1 MWFIAR
7 AFFSA
12 ARKQDTVVAVVH
24 PTIAMIGRLSSKTQP
39 GGVEINALDELK
51 ARLIEVED
59 LKAAASVL
67 RWDQMTY
74 MPPGGGMARGRQT
87 ATLSRLAHEKFTD
100 AAVGRLL
107 DRLEKE
113 TAFPAD
119 SDEAALIRVT
129 RRLYE
134 QSVRVPTALVSEFE
148 EHAAATYRAWTV
160 ARPANDFPAVRPLLE
175 KTLELSRRWGNC
187 FPGYESIADPLI
199 ALDDYG
205 MKAASVRD
213 MFAALRARLVPLMR
227 AIISRPPA
235 DVSCLRQYAPA
246 EAQLAFGVK
255 VVEACGYDFGRGRL
269 DLTAHPFTTKFSLG
283 DVRITTRVSNTD
295 VLDAVF
301 TMLHEGGHAL
311 YEQGI
316 RSELD
321 GTPLAASAS
330 FSVDESQ
337 SRLWEN
343 LVGRSR
349 EFWEHFYPR
358 LQQVLPRQ
366 FEGVDIDTFYRA
378 INCVEPSLVR
388 GSADEVTYNLHVI
401 LRFDLELDLLEG
413 RLAVADLPR
422 VWRERFEAD
431 FGIPVPDDRD
441 GVLQDVHWYAGRI
454 GGAFQGYTLGNIMS
468 AQFLAAALAAHP
480 EIPGQ
485 IASGRFG
492 KLHDWLREN
501 LYQHGAKFTGSE
513 ALRRATGMD
522 ISIAPYLGYLCDKYQ
537 SLYGLEKRELMADG
551 AASIRAAKPPVA

>member
-1 MWFIAR
+1 VIAIVQP
-7 AFFSA
+7 S
-12 ARKQDTVVAVVH
+12 
-24 PTIAMIGRLSSKTQP
+24 LKTQP
-39 GGVEINALDELK
+39 GGVEIKPLDELK
-51 ARLIEVED
+51 ARLLEVED
-59 LKAAASVL
+59 LKAAASLL

-74 MPPGGGMARGRQT
+74 MPPGGGMTRGRQIG
-87 ATLSRLAHEKFTD
+87 TLSRLAHEKFTD

-113 TAFPAD
+113 TAVPAD
-119 SDEAALIRVT
+119 SDEAALVRVT

-134 QSVRVPTALVSEFE
+134 QSVRVPTALVAEFE
-148 EHAAATYRAWTV
+148 EHTAATYGAWTV

-175 KTLELSRRWGNC
+175 KTLELSRAWANC
-187 FPGYESIADPLI
+187 FPGYASIADPLI
-199 ALDDYG
+199 ELNDYG
-205 MKAASVRD
+205 MKASSVRNT
-213 MFAALRARLVPLMR
+213 FAALRARLVPLMR
-227 AIISRPPA
+227 AIASRPRA

-246 EAQLAFGVK
+246 DQQLAFGVK
-255 VVEACGYDFGRGRL
+255 VVAACGYDFERGRL
-269 DLTAHPFTTKFSLG
+269 DMTAHPFTTKFSLG
-283 DVRITTRVSNTD
+283 DVRITTRVSETD

-301 TMLHEGGHAL
+301 TMLHECGHAL

-316 RSELD
+316 RRELD
-321 GTPLAASAS
+321 GTPLASSAS

-337 SRLWEN
+337 ARLWEN

-358 LQQVLPRQ
+358 LQQALPRQ

-454 GGAFQGYTLGNIMS
+454 GGAFQGYTLGNVMS
-468 AQFLAAALAAHP
+468 AQLLAAALAAHP

-485 IASGRFG
+485 MASGQFST
-492 KLHDWLREN
+492 LHGWLREN

-522 ISIAPYLGYLCDKYQ
+522 MTTGPYLDYLWGKYQ
-537 SLYGLEKRELMADG
+537 SLYALEQRELMADSP
-551 AASIRAAKPPVA
+551 ASIRAAKPPVA

>member
-1 MWFIAR
+1 
-7 AFFSA
+7 
-12 ARKQDTVVAVVH
+12 
-24 PTIAMIGRLSSKTQP
+24 MIGTPLKTQP
-39 GGVEINALDELK
+39 GGVEIKPLDELK
-51 ARLIEVED
+51 ARLLEVED

-87 ATLSRLAHEKFTD
+87 ATLSRLAHETFTE

-107 DRLEKE
+107 DRLENE

-119 SDEAALIRVT
+119 SDEAALVRVT

-148 EHAAATYRAWTV
+148 EHAATTYRAWTA

-175 KTLELSRRWGNC
+175 KTLELSRRWANC

-205 MKAASVRD
+205 MKASGVRD
-213 MFAALRARLVPLMR
+213 MFTTLRARLVPLMR
-227 AIISRPPA
+227 AITSRPLA

-246 EAQLAFGVK
+246 EAELAFGVK
-255 VVEACGYDFGRGRL
+255 VVEACGYDFERGRL

-283 DVRITTRVSNTD
+283 DVRITTRVSKTD
-295 VLDAVF
+295 ALDAVF
-301 TMLHEGGHAL
+301 TMLHEAGHAL
-311 YEQGI
+311 YQQGV

-321 GTPLAASAS
+321 GTPLASIAS

-343 LVGRSR
+343 LVGRGR
-349 EFWEHFYPR
+349 AFWEHFYPR
-358 LQQVLPRQ
+358 LQEALPRQ
-366 FEGVDIDTFYRA
+366 FAGVDLNTFYRA

-401 LRFDLELDLLEG
+401 MRFDLELDLLEG

-422 VWRERFEAD
+422 AWRERFEAD

-454 GGAFQGYTLGNIMS
+454 GGAFQGYTLGNVMS
-468 AQFLAAALAAHP
+468 AQFYAAALATHP
-480 EIPGQ
+480 GIPRQ
-485 IASGRFG
+485 MASGQFG
-492 KLHDWLREN
+492 TLHDWLRQN

-513 ALRRATGMD
+513 ALRRATGTDMTTG
-522 ISIAPYLGYLCDKYQ
+522 PYLDYLWGKYQ
-537 SLYGLEKRELMADG
+537 PLYGLEKRELMADS
-551 AASIRAAKPPVA
+551 AASVS